1 LEFDLASLTLPPMA
15 RFAAVAFVLLLTPYI
30 ARRLRIPA
38 VVGYMLA
45 GLIVGPHGLSV
56 IPKNALVADFF
67 AELGKLLLMFFV
79 GLEVDLRQFKAER
92 TRSLLFGLVTFALP
106 TAAGTAAGFAFGY
119 GPISSVLIGS
129 LLGSHTLIAYPIVL
143 GAGLGKLPAVTITVG
158 ATILTDML
166 SLLVLAICL
175 TAHQVGFDARTLAL
189 QLGELALFIVVMVFV
204 LGPVGRWLFGKL
216 GGTDE
221 ASFTLMLGIVALGAS
236 FAEALRLEGI
246 LGAFLAGLAVNEAVR
261 NTAAKEKLEFLGNNF
276 FIPAF
281 FIVTG
286 FLVDLRV
293 FAETLWT
300 KPALVAAI
308 VLGLIGAKW
317 LAAEL
322 VGRAWR
328 FGAADRGLMASL
340 TMPQVAAT
348 LASALVG
355 YQTVNKAGERLID
368 EPMLNTVLVLVV
380 VTSVVGPILTERY
393 ARRIGGKGAAA
404 QPGQPILGRSAGLD
418 TATTDLGRDHR
429 TNRHII

>member
-1 LEFDLASLTLPPMA
+1 MLEFDLASLNLPPMA
-15 RFAAVAFVLLLTPYI
+15 RFGIVIFLLLLTPYVT
-30 ARRLRIPA
+30 RRLRIPA

-56 IPKNALVADFF
+56 VPHEAYVANFF

-79 GLEVDLRQFKAER
+79 GLEVDLRQFKAQR
-92 TRSLLFGLVTFALP
+92 TRSFLFGITTFTLPLVAGS
-106 TAAGTAAGFAFGY
+106 AAAFAFGY
-119 GPISSVLIGS
+119 GPISAVLIGS
-129 LLGSHTLIAYPIVL
+129 LLASHTLIAYPIVL
-143 GAGLGKLPAVTITVG
+143 GAGLAKLPAVTITVG

-175 TAHQVGFDARTLAL
+175 TAHKVGFDAGALAL
-189 QLGELALFIVVMVFV
+189 QLGELAVFIAVMVFV
-204 LGPVGRWLFGKL
+204 LGPVGRWLFDTL

-221 ASFTLMLGIVALGAS
+221 ASFTLMLAIVAFGAT
-236 FAEALRLEGI
+236 FAEALQLEGI
-246 LGAFLAGLAVNEAVR
+246 LGAFLAGLAVNAAVR
-261 NTAAKEKLEFLGNNF
+261 DTAAKEKLEFLGNNL

-286 FLVDLRV
+286 FLIDLHV
-293 FAETLWT
+293 FAATLWT
-300 KPALVAAI
+300 RTALVATI
-308 VLGLIGAKW
+308 VLGLLVSKW

-322 VGRAWR
+322 VGRAWG

-355 YQTVNKAGERLID
+355 YQTFNKSGQRLID

-380 VTSVVGPILTERY
+380 VTSVVGPILTERH
-393 ARRIGGKGAAA
+393 ARRLSGK
-404 QPGQPILGRSAGLD
+404 QPAPRQDQSVLGRSAYLVD
-418 TATTDLGRDHR
+418 SNADQGRGRH
-429 TNRHII
+429 TN